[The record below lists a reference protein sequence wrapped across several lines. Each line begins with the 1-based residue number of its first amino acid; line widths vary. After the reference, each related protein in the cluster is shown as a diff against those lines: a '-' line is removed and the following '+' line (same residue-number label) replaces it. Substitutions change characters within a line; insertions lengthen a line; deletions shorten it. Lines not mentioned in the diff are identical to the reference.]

1 MRGSLGGGA
10 PWPPGR
16 GGAVPGGPPETDP
29 QTQRGLSFEAY
40 ISVPSLEA

>member
-1 MRGSLGGGA
+1 MQGSAGGGA
-10 PWPPGR
+10 PWAAGR
-16 GGAVPGGPPETDP
+16 GGAGPGGPPNTDP